1 MKDEEG
7 NGPATRTHRVPK
19 WARQLE
25 RRLEPGIVT
34 TDPAE
39 TGLYDRDAAPL
50 PSSAKWAFN
59 PQPDIVVRPRNADQV
74 RRVVRFAAKRGVPVV
89 PRGGATWGFGG
100 AVPNKG
106 GIVFDLQGLS
116 DISID
121 RDTMTVTA
129 GAGAIWRDVK
139 DLAERR
145 GYMLPA
151 YPSSAPGSTVGG
163 WINTGGVGI
172 GAYKYGGIDRQVR
185 ALRVVL
191 PSGEMVRLGFDRVLP
206 NSSGY
211 DLKSLIVGSEGTL
224 GVVVDA
230 TLELVP
236 APESVRPLAA
246 GFPSSKEL
254 GAFVQRLARSRI
266 APYHV
271 SFFDRAHLSNL
282 ERLGQDVPHPGGL
295 VNLVFEGYTAVVD
308 WEWEATAEMVR
319 KAGGEVA
326 SDEYS
331 RARWDEHLFDLRIA
345 QEGPTLLMNEVFVPL
360 TRTTEVIEG
369 MRRIIE
375 KHNVDGGI
383 VGTAAS
389 RSTASLM
396 PYVLVDRRKWRNFFA
411 YGLVDEFSELSL
423 DLGGRPAGVGLW
435 AAYQMP
441 AIHGEALEA
450 MKAVK
455 SAIDPKDV
463 MNPGKLLHAV
473 SKFDFRIPAAVMGLG
488 TKSLT
493 MVHTL
498 LGGEAPKREVR
509 RIRDEDDEAAEL
521 IDEERREALE
531 EARAV
536 SEAVEAG
543 QRLKEGEEDGE
554 EEKER
559 DGEMEQE
566 KKEGKEG

>member
-1 MKDEEG
+1 MEDDEASA
-7 NGPATRTHRVPK
+7 PVARARPTPT
-19 WARQLE
+19 WAWQLE
-25 RRLEPGIVT
+25 RHLEPGTVT

-39 TGLYDRDAAPL
+39 TGLYDRDAAPM
-50 PSSAKWAFN
+50 PPSAKWAFN
-59 PQPDIVVRPRNADQV
+59 PQPDVVVRPRNADQV
-74 RRVVRFAAKRGVPVV
+74 RRVVRFAAKRGVPIV

-129 GAGAIWRDVK
+129 GAGAIWKDVK

-145 GYMLPA
+145 GFMLPA

-163 WINTGGVGI
+163 WINTGGVGV

-191 PSGEMVRLGFDRVLP
+191 PNGELVRLGFERVLP

-224 GVVVDA
+224 GVVIDA

-236 APESVRPLAA
+236 APEVVRPLTA

-266 APYHV
+266 VPYHL

-282 ERLGQDVPHPGGL
+282 ERIGQDVPYPGGL

-319 KAGGEVA
+319 QAGGEVA
-326 SDEYS
+326 SDEYAE
-331 RARWDEHLFDLRIA
+331 ARWDEHLFDLRVA

-369 MRRIIE
+369 MRRIID

-411 YGLVDEFSELSL
+411 YGLVDEFSALSL

-435 AAYQMP
+435 AAYHMP
-441 AIHGEALEA
+441 TIHGKALEA

-455 SAIDPKDV
+455 RALDPKDV

-473 SKFDFRIPAAVMGLG
+473 SKFDFKIPAAVMGLG

-493 MVHTL
+493 MVHTI
-498 LGGEAPKREVR
+498 LGGEAPKRKVKPR
-509 RIRDEDDEAAEL
+509 KDEDDESAEL
-521 IDEERREALE
+521 IEEERQEDLE
-531 EARAV
+531 EARSL
-536 SEAVEAG
+536 SEAAEAG
-543 QRLKEGEEDGE
+543 LQLEEEEDKEG
-554 EEKER
+554 
-559 DGEMEQE
+559 
-566 KKEGKEG
+566 